1 MVLNLAVAAPSVEL
15 QSVTDQAT
23 NQRVATPGKDR
34 TTQAHWARAGPEL
47 SNKKPSKAEL
57 SCPRVLPELWY
68 II

>member
-34 TTQAHWARAGPEL
+34 TTQAH
-47 SNKKPSKAEL
+47 
-57 SCPRVLPELWY
+57 
-68 II
+68 